1 MPRETPL
8 SRTRNIGIMA
18 HIDAGKTTTTERILF
33 YTGITYKIGEVH
45 EGTAVMDWM
54 EQEQERGITI
64 TSAATTCFWRDHR
77 INIIDTPGH
86 VDFTAEVE
94 RSLRVL
100 DGAVAVFDSVA
111 GVEPQSETV
120 WRQADKYR
128 VPRICF
134 VNKMDRIG
142 ANFKRT
148 FEQITSKLG
157 GNPVAIQLP
166 IGAED
171 KFIGVIDLIKMKS
184 ITYKDETMGA
194 DYIVGEIPAD
204 MMEDAKHFREQLIE
218 KVSEAD
224 DKILEKYLH
233 GEEIL
238 EEEIKAALRKRV
250 NSSVHTEGEKAEAA
264 FVPVICGSAFKNKG
278 VQPLL
283 DAVVDYLPAPIDVP
297 AIKGFNPDKG
307 PEAIVERPASDDAPF
322 AALGFKIMTD
332 PFVGQLTFIRVYSG
346 VLTAGST
353 VFNSTKQK
361 SERIGRLLKMHANK
375 REEIKEVYAGD
386 IAAAVGLRTVSTGDT
401 ICDQKHPVVLESMD
415 FPEPVISLAIE
426 PKTKADQEKLG
437 QGLGK
442 LMAEDPTFR
451 VKTDQATGE
460 VVIAGMG
467 ELHLEIIVDRLK
479 REFNVEAS
487 VGRPQVA
494 YKETLT
500 RPADGE
506 MKYAKQTGGRGQ
518 YGHVKIHLFPGE
530 PGTGYV
536 FENEVTQG
544 AIPKEFI
551 KPIDEGIKEA
561 LTRGV
566 LAGYPV
572 DDVRIELYDGSYHDV
587 DSSEMA
593 FKIAGSMAF
602 QDAAKKAKPVLL
614 EPVMRVEVV
623 VPKEHMGDVM
633 GNLSSRRG
641 HIQSQED
648 RGGTQI
654 INARVPLS
662 EMFGYA
668 TDLRSRTQGRATYS
682 MHFDRYEQ
690 APNHVSEEVVARVQ
704 GKT

>member
-1 MPRETPL
+1 
-8 SRTRNIGIMA
+8 MA

-64 TSAATTCFWRDHR
+64 TSAATTCFWKDHR

-142 ANFKRT
+142 ADFKRT
-148 FEQITSKLG
+148 FSQIISKLEA
-157 GNPVAIQLP
+157 NPVAIQLP
-166 IGAED
+166 IGSED
-171 KFIGVIDLIKMKS
+171 KFLGVVDLIRMKA

-194 DYIVGEIPAD
+194 DYIVGDIPAD
-204 MMEDAKHFREQLIE
+204 MLDEAKHYREQLLE

-224 DKILEKYLH
+224 DKILEKYLG
-233 GEEIL
+233 GEEIT
-238 EEEIKAALRKRV
+238 EEEIKVALRKRV
-250 NSSVHTEGEKAEAA
+250 LTSVHNDKEAA

-278 VQPLL
+278 VQPML
-283 DAVVDYLPAPIDVP
+283 DAVVEFLPSPVDIPSVTGLDPNGEEGATT
-297 AIKGFNPDKG
+297 
-307 PEAIVERPASDDAPF
+307 ERRAADDQPF
-322 AALGFKIMTD
+322 SGLAFKIMTD
-332 PFVGQLTFIRVYSG
+332 PFVGQLAFFRVYSG
-346 VLTAGST
+346 VLVAGGSIY
-353 VFNSTKQK
+353 NSTKQK
-361 SERIGRLLKMHANK
+361 TERIGRILKMHANK

-386 IAAAVGLRTVSTGDT
+386 IAAAVGLKSVSTGDT
-401 ICDQKHPVVLESMD
+401 LCDEKHPIVLEAMD
-415 FPEPVISLAIE
+415 FPKPVISLAIE
-426 PKTKADQEKLG
+426 PKTKSDQEKLG
-437 QGLGK
+437 VGLQK
-442 LMAEDPTFR
+442 LRAEDPTFH
-451 VKTDQATGE
+451 VETDIQTGQ
-460 VVIAGMG
+460 VIIRGMG
-467 ELHLEIIVDRLK
+467 ELHLEIIVDRLR
-479 REFNVEAS
+479 REFSVEAS
-487 VGRPQVA
+487 VGKPQVA

-518 YGHVKIHLFPGE
+518 YGHAKIHLYPGE
-530 PGTGYV
+530 PGTGYI
-536 FENEVTQG
+536 FENKIVGG

-614 EPVMRVEVV
+614 EPVMRVEVT

-633 GNLSSRRG
+633 GNLSQRRG
-641 HIQSQED
+641 QIQSQED

-654 INARVPLS
+654 ISARVPLS

-668 TDLRSRTQGRATYS
+668 TDLRSRTQGRAAYS

-690 APNHVSEEVVARVQ
+690 APGNVQDEVVKKNQ
-704 GKT
+704 GQ

>member
-1 MPRETPL
+1 
-8 SRTRNIGIMA
+8 MA
-18 HIDAGKTTTTERILF
+18 HIDAGKTTTTERVLF

-45 EGTAVMDWM
+45 DGTAVMDWM

-64 TSAATTCFWRDHR
+64 TSAATTCFWRDIR

-100 DGAVAVFDSVA
+100 DGACAVFDAVS

-142 ANFKRT
+142 ADFKRT
-148 FEQITSKLG
+148 LGQIETKLG

-171 KFIGVIDLIKMKS
+171 KFLGVVDLVRMKA

-194 DYIVGEIPAD
+194 DYIEADIPAD
-204 MMEDAKHFREQLIE
+204 MMEEAKAYREKLLE
-218 KVSEAD
+218 KVSEHD
-224 DKILEKYLH
+224 DRLLEKYLN
-233 GEEIL
+233 GEEL
-238 EEEIKAALRKRV
+238 TEDEIKQSLRARV
-250 NSSVHTEGEKAEAA
+250 IESVRGDTPP
-264 FVPVICGSAFKNKG
+264 FVVVICGSAFKNKG

-283 DAVVDYLPAPIDVP
+283 DAVVDYLPSPIDVP
-297 AIKGFNPDKG
+297 PITGLDPNAAEETLI
-307 PEAIVERPASDDAPF
+307 ERPSADDAPF
-322 AALGFKIMTD
+322 SALAFKIMTD
-332 PFVGQLTFIRVYSG
+332 PFVGQLTFIRIYSG
-346 VLTAGST
+346 VLNAGSS
-353 VFNSTKQK
+353 VYNATKGK
-361 SERIGRLLKMHANK
+361 NERVGRLLKMHANK

-386 IAAAVGLRTVSTGDT
+386 IAAAVGLKQVSTGDT
-401 ICDQKHPVVLESMD
+401 LCDEKRPVVLESMD

-426 PKTKADQEKLG
+426 PKTKGDQEKLG
-437 QGLGK
+437 QGLAK

-451 VKTDQATGE
+451 VNTNEQTGQ

-479 REFNVEAS
+479 REFSVAANVGKPE
-487 VGRPQVA
+487 VA

-500 RPADGE
+500 RAADGE
-506 MKYAKQTGGRGQ
+506 GRYVRQTGGRGQ
-518 YGHVKIHLFPGE
+518 YGHAKIHLHPSEPGE
-530 PGTGYV
+530 GYV
-536 FENEVTQG
+536 FENKIVG
-544 AIPKEFI
+544 GVIPREFI

-561 LTRGV
+561 LTRGI

-572 DDVRIELYDGSYHDV
+572 DDVRIELYDGSFHDV

-623 VPKEHMGDVM
+623 VPKDYLGDVM
-633 GNLSSRRG
+633 GDLASRRG
-641 HIQSQED
+641 RIQSQED

-690 APNHVSEEVVARVQ
+690 APPNVSEEVVARIQ
-704 GKT
+704 GTK

>member
-1 MPRETPL
+1 MARETPL
-8 SRTRNIGIMA
+8 NRTRNIGIMA

-77 INIIDTPGH
+77 VNIIDTPGH

-100 DGAVAVFDSVA
+100 DGAVAVFDAVA

-142 ANFKRT
+142 ADFKRT
-148 FEQITSKLG
+148 FEQITTKLG

-166 IGAED
+166 IGSED
-171 KFIGVIDLIKMKS
+171 KFVGVVDLVKMKS

-194 DYIVGEIPAD
+194 DYVVGDIPAS
-204 MMEDAKHFREQLIE
+204 MLEEAKHFREQLIE

-233 GEEIL
+233 GEEIA

-250 NSSVHTEGEKAEAA
+250 NSSVHTEGEKAEPA

-283 DAVVDYLPAPIDVP
+283 DAVVDYLPSPIDVP

-307 PEAIVERPASDDAPF
+307 PDTIVERPAADDAPF

-346 VLTAGST
+346 VLTAGT
-353 VFNSTKQK
+353 TIYNSTKQK
-361 SERIGRLLKMHANK
+361 NERIGRLLKMHANK

-386 IAAAVGLRTVSTGDT
+386 IAAAVGLKSVSTGDT

-415 FPEPVISLAIE
+415 FPEPVISLSIE

-460 VVIAGMG
+460 VVISGMG
-467 ELHLEIIVDRLK
+467 ELHLDIIVDRLK

-518 YGHVKIHLFPGE
+518 YGHVKIHLYPGD

-536 FENEVTQG
+536 FENEIVGGT
-544 AIPKEFI
+544 IPKEFI

-641 HIQSQED
+641 QIQSQED

>member
-8 SRTRNIGIMA
+8 NRTRNIGIMA

-64 TSAATTCFWRDHR
+64 TSAATTCFWREHR

-142 ANFKRT
+142 ADFRRT
-148 FEQITSKLG
+148 FEQITTKLG

-166 IGAED
+166 IGSED
-171 KFIGVIDLIKMKS
+171 KFLGVVDLVRMKS

-194 DYIVGEIPAD
+194 DYIIGEIPAD
-204 MMEDAKHFREQLIE
+204 MMDEAKHFREQLIE

-233 GEEIL
+233 GEEPT
-238 EEEIKAALRKRV
+238 EDEIKAALRKRV
-250 NSSVHTEGEKAEAA
+250 NSSVHTEGEKAEPA

-283 DAVVDYLPAPIDVP
+283 DAVVDYLPSPIDVP

-307 PEAIVERPASDDAPF
+307 PEAVVERPSADDAPF
-322 AALGFKIMTD
+322 SALGFKIMTD

-346 VLTAGST
+346 VMTAGST
-353 VFNSTKQK
+353 VFNSTKNK
-361 SERIGRLLKMHANK
+361 NERIGRLLKMHANK

-386 IAAAVGLRTVSTGDT
+386 IAAAVGLKTVSTGDT
-401 ICDQKHPVVLESMD
+401 ICDEKKPIVLESMS

-437 QGLGK
+437 QGLQK

-530 PGTGYV
+530 PGTGYI

-544 AIPKEFI
+544 SIPKEFI

-566 LAGYPV
+566 LAGYPI
-572 DDVRIELYDGSYHDV
+572 DDVRIVLYDGSYHDV

-593 FKIAGSMAF
+593 FKMAGSMAF

-614 EPVMRVEVV
+614 EPVMRVEVT
-623 VPKEHMGDVM
+623 VPKDYLGDVM
-633 GNLSSRRG
+633 GDLASRRG
-641 HIQSQED
+641 RIQSQED

-654 INARVPLS
+654 VNARVPLS

-668 TDLRSRTQGRATYS
+668 TDLRSRTQGRASYS

-690 APNHVSEEVVARVQ
+690 APPNISDEVVKRIQ
-704 GKT
+704 GQ

>member
-1 MPRETPL
+1 MPRQVPL
-8 SRTRNIGIMA
+8 NRTRNIGIMA

-64 TSAATTCFWRDHR
+64 TSAATTCIWRDHR

-134 VNKMDRIG
+134 VNKMDRVG

-148 FEQITSKLG
+148 FDQIISKLG

-171 KFIGVIDLIKMKS
+171 KFVGVVDLVRMKA
-184 ITYKDETMGA
+184 IRYKDETMGA
-194 DYIVGEIPAD
+194 DYVIEEIPAN
-204 MMEDAKHFREQLIE
+204 MQSDAQHYREQLIE
-218 KVSEAD
+218 KCSEAD
-224 DKILEKYLH
+224 DKLLEKYLH
-233 GEEIL
+233 GEEIT
-238 EEEIKAALRKRV
+238 EAEIRAALRRRV
-250 NSSVHTEGEKAEAA
+250 IHSAHSKSEPA

-283 DAVVDYLPAPIDVP
+283 DAVVDYLPSPIDIPPVAGFDP
-297 AIKGFNPDKG
+297 RKGED
-307 PEAIVERPASDDAPF
+307 ALVERPVSDNAPF
-322 AALGFKIMTD
+322 SALAFKIMTD

-346 VLTAGST
+346 VMTSGST
-353 VFNSTKQK
+353 VYNAAKQK
-361 SERIGRLLKMHANK
+361 TERIGRLLKMHANK

-386 IAAAVGLRTVSTGDT
+386 IAAAVGLKSVGTGDT
-401 ICDQKHPVVLESMD
+401 ICDERHPVVLESMD

-426 PKTKADQEKLG
+426 PRTKADQEKLG
-437 QGLGK
+437 AGLGK

-451 VKTDQATGE
+451 VNTDQQTGQT
-460 VVIAGMG
+460 VIAGMG
-467 ELHLEIIVDRLK
+467 ELHLEILVDRLK

-506 MKYAKQTGGRGQ
+506 GRYVRQTGGRGQ
-518 YGHVKIHLFPGE
+518 YGHAKIHLFPGE
-530 PGTGYV
+530 PGTGYHFNNKIV
-536 FENEVTQG
+536 GGV
-544 AIPKEFI
+544 IPKEFI

-572 DDVRIELYDGSYHDV
+572 DDVKIELYDGSFHDV

-602 QDAAKKAKPVLL
+602 QDAAKRARPVLL

-682 MHFDRYEQ
+682 MHFDRYEP
-690 APNHVSEEVVARVQ
+690 APHNVSEEVVARVQ
-704 GKT
+704 GKA